1 MAKVVSFSMR
11 RKPLMIDVD
20 LAIAVRF
27 HIQCARF
34 SFHVCQHGTRWP
46 YLIDEAKRW
55 PLY

>member
-1 MAKVVSFSMR
+1 MR

-34 SFHVCQHGTRWP
+34 SFHVCQHGTP
-46 YLIDEAKRW
+46 W
-55 PLY
+55 PLSNRWSQTLAVVL